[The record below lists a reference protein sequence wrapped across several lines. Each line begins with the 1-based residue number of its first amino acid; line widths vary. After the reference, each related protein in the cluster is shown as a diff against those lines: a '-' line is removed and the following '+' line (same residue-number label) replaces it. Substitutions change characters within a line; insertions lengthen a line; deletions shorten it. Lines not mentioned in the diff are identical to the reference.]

1 MEKTPSF
8 DDKKKK
14 LKSELDALDKLIQMG
29 YDGIDQI
36 YANKPV
42 PPALMMS
49 AIQLK
54 NNLTE
59 GSHGFLTNYGLEQLK
74 EIEKNKY
81 EILIDL
87 IMSYVPEDKKEEVLQ
102 RMEQT
107 EDEYYQQTEYYVEY
121 LKAKGLSEE
130 EINKRIYELEQEE
143 LEQDVDETGEEPTVI
158 KL

>member
-1 MEKTPSF
+1 MASIK
-8 DDKKKK
+8 
-14 LKSELDALDKLIQMG
+14 A
-29 YDGIDQI
+29 
-36 YANKPV
+36 
-42 PPALMMS
+42 
-49 AIQLK
+49 
-54 NNLTE
+54 
-59 GSHGFLTNYGLEQLK
+59 K

-81 EILIDL
+81 EIIIDL
-87 IMSYVPEDKKEEVLQ
+87 VMSYVPEDKKDEVLQ

-143 LEQDVDETGEEPTVI
+143 LEQDVDDMGEEPTVI

>member
-1 MEKTPSF
+1 
-8 DDKKKK
+8 
-14 LKSELDALDKLIQMG
+14 
-29 YDGIDQI
+29 
-36 YANKPV
+36 
-42 PPALMMS
+42 
-49 AIQLK
+49 
-54 NNLTE
+54 
-59 GSHGFLTNYGLEQLK
+59 
-74 EIEKNKY
+74 
-81 EILIDL
+81 
-87 IMSYVPEDKKEEVLQ
+87 MSYVPEDKKEEVLQ